1 MSNLTA
7 ETTEPDPAATSLP
20 NDGTVIKE
28 GGDPPAPTDKEVVK
42 AAVESED
49 TNGAAETKEEQSTVK
64 SEAATDIKEEKSDK
78 KAEENGV
85 SGKNKERFDDNG
97 ILKTSAQI
105 DETRKNY
112 SKYDPAVLP
121 ATDDPSKIRAQ
132 VCNNV
137 ALLLPLATDSILQR
151 SNSTSAMQTFQPTNT
166 CGI

>member
-1 MSNLTA
+1 M
-7 ETTEPDPAATSLP
+7 
-20 NDGTVIKE
+20 
-28 GGDPPAPTDKEVVK
+28 
-42 AAVESED
+42 AAVESKD
-49 TNGAAETKEEQSTVK
+49 ANGAAEIKEQTTEK
-64 SEAATDIKEEKSDK
+64 SEAATDIKEDKSDK
-78 KAEENGV
+78 KAEENDT
-85 SGKNKERFDDNG
+85 SGGNKERFDDNG
-97 ILKTSAQI
+97 VLKTSAQI

-121 ATDDPSKIRAQ
+121 TTDDPSKIRAQ

>member
-7 ETTEPDPAATSLP
+7 ETKEPDPAATSLP

-28 GGDPPAPTDKEVVK
+28 GGDPSASTDKEVVM

-49 TNGAAETKEEQSTVK
+49 ANGAAEIKEEQTTEK
-64 SEAATDIKEEKSDK
+64 SEAATDIKEDKSDK
-78 KAEENGV
+78 KAEENGA
-85 SGKNKERFDDNG
+85 SGENKERFDDNG
-97 ILKTSAQI
+97 VLKTSAQI

-121 ATDDPSKIRAQ
+121 TTDDPSKIRAQ